1 MAREYNIIERLKR
14 RNEKPTV
21 VLDDEHKYPINTKKT
36 NVLCMMAYIRKT
48 EKRGKEESDPVKD
61 MEMMD
66 HIIKMG
72 LGEEAA
78 AYIAEQDYTFA
89 VVQDIIEVIM
99 AAIGDEDTG
108 FEKEEK
114 TEKKVTDHWYDIFE
128 DWDLIEAS
136 FAMQYPSK
144 DLFAVGDD
152 DMEWREFVTL
162 LSGIMPETPLGQI
175 IKIRSEDDD
184 DILQHF
190 TPEQH
195 RIRNIWRNR
204 QMQQVLKQSNKN
216 EVMKQMKAMFKSMA
230 A

>member
-72 LGEEAA
+72 LGE
-78 AYIAEQDYTFA
+78 QDYTFA

-114 TEKKVTDHWYDIFE
+114 TEKK
-128 DWDLIEAS
+128 
-136 FAMQYPSK
+136 
-144 DLFAVGDD
+144 
-152 DMEWREFVTL
+152 
-162 LSGIMPETPLGQI
+162 
-175 IKIRSEDDD
+175 
-184 DILQHF
+184 
-190 TPEQH
+190 
-195 RIRNIWRNR
+195 
-204 QMQQVLKQSNKN
+204 
-216 EVMKQMKAMFKSMA
+216 
-230 A
+230 

>member
-1 MAREYNIIERLKR
+1 M
-14 RNEKPTV
+14 
-21 VLDDEHKYPINTKKT
+21 
-36 NVLCMMAYIRKT
+36 
-48 EKRGKEESDPVKD
+48 
-61 MEMMD
+61 
-66 HIIKMG
+66 
-72 LGEEAA
+72 
-78 AYIAEQDYTFA
+78 
-89 VVQDIIEVIM
+89 
-99 AAIGDEDTG
+99 
-108 FEKEEK
+108 
-114 TEKKVTDHWYDIFE
+114 
-128 DWDLIEAS
+128 IEAS

-204 QMQQVLKQSNKN
+204 QMKQVLKQSNKN

>member
-1 MAREYNIIERLKR
+1 M
-14 RNEKPTV
+14 
-21 VLDDEHKYPINTKKT
+21 
-36 NVLCMMAYIRKT
+36 
-48 EKRGKEESDPVKD
+48 
-61 MEMMD
+61 
-66 HIIKMG
+66 
-72 LGEEAA
+72 
-78 AYIAEQDYTFA
+78 
-89 VVQDIIEVIM
+89 
-99 AAIGDEDTG
+99 
-108 FEKEEK
+108 
-114 TEKKVTDHWYDIFE
+114 
-128 DWDLIEAS
+128 IEAS

-190 TPEQH
+190 TPEQP
-195 RIRNIWRNR
+195 RIRNIWSNR

>member
-1 MAREYNIIERLKR
+1 M
-14 RNEKPTV
+14 
-21 VLDDEHKYPINTKKT
+21 
-36 NVLCMMAYIRKT
+36 
-48 EKRGKEESDPVKD
+48 
-61 MEMMD
+61 
-66 HIIKMG
+66 
-72 LGEEAA
+72 
-78 AYIAEQDYTFA
+78 
-89 VVQDIIEVIM
+89 
-99 AAIGDEDTG
+99 
-108 FEKEEK
+108 
-114 TEKKVTDHWYDIFE
+114 
-128 DWDLIEAS
+128 IEAS

-195 RIRNIWRNR
+195 RIRNEWRNR
-204 QMQQVLKQSNKN
+204 QLQETIKQSNKN

>member
-21 VLDDEHKYPINTKKT
+21 VLDAEHKYPINTKKT

-89 VVQDIIEVIM
+89 VVQDIIVIM
-99 AAIGDEDTG
+99 AAIGDEETG

-114 TEKKVTDHWYDIFE
+114 TEKK
-128 DWDLIEAS
+128 
-136 FAMQYPSK
+136 
-144 DLFAVGDD
+144 
-152 DMEWREFVTL
+152 
-162 LSGIMPETPLGQI
+162 
-175 IKIRSEDDD
+175 
-184 DILQHF
+184 
-190 TPEQH
+190 
-195 RIRNIWRNR
+195 
-204 QMQQVLKQSNKN
+204 
-216 EVMKQMKAMFKSMA
+216 
-230 A
+230 

>member
-1 MAREYNIIERLKR
+1 M
-14 RNEKPTV
+14 
-21 VLDDEHKYPINTKKT
+21 
-36 NVLCMMAYIRKT
+36 
-48 EKRGKEESDPVKD
+48 
-61 MEMMD
+61 
-66 HIIKMG
+66 
-72 LGEEAA
+72 
-78 AYIAEQDYTFA
+78 
-89 VVQDIIEVIM
+89 
-99 AAIGDEDTG
+99 
-108 FEKEEK
+108 
-114 TEKKVTDHWYDIFE
+114 
-128 DWDLIEAS
+128 IEAS

-195 RIRNIWRNR
+195 RNRNIWRNR